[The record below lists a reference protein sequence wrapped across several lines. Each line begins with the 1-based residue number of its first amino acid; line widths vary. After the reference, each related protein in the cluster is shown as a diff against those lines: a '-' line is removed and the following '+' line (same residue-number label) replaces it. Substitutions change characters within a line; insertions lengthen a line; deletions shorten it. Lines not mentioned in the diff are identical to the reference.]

1 MNVMK
6 QMNLYFILLAG
17 ILLVF
22 PGCEKY
28 LEQQPQGTYPVSA
41 FFQTEEHAKLAIT
54 SCYQQIS
61 FSDSK
66 NRSWVFSE
74 VASDDAVKG
83 GFPGDQADI
92 GLIDDFLIFADNGN
106 GETTWAIFYEGVA
119 RCNLVLRHVP
129 DIEMNKA
136 LQDRILGEAYFL
148 RGYFYLQLCNIFG
161 NIPLILEPKNP
172 DEMQVPNSSRE
183 EVYFQVEQDFIEA
196 VRLMESALD
205 LHSGIYPDSE
215 KGRAT
220 PGAAKALLARTY
232 LYEKK
237 WSDALST
244 VLELETSGY
253 QLLPVYQHNFNVEYE
268 NNVESIFEI
277 QHLSG
282 KSPVMG
288 SRLNQ
293 WLAPRIDNG
302 YGFDEPTQG
311 FVDEFET
318 ATSDTIFDPRL
329 DYTLAREGK
338 MWFDDKPYDPRWSS
352 TGYNQ
357 KKYLQPLSEI
367 SKSFKG
373 DANLNFSAIRFA
385 EVLLIQ
391 AEALCE
397 LDRSDEALVPL
408 NKVRQRARESY
419 LNDENLVGYGS
430 IPDGLLP
437 DVTTTDK
444 GALRN
449 AIRHERRVELGF
461 EGLRYFD
468 VIRYGE
474 AYANQAL
481 IDKPNFV
488 YTTHQVFPIPQSEM
502 ETNLSLDQ
510 NDGY

>member
-1 MNVMK
+1 MK
-6 QMNLYFILLAG
+6 KMKLQVVFFAG
-17 ILLVF
+17 ILVMF
-22 PGCEKY
+22 TSCEKY
-28 LEQQPQGTYPVSA
+28 LDQQPQGTYPVSA
-41 FFQTEEHAKLAIT
+41 FFQTEEHAELAIT

-61 FSDSK
+61 FSDSR
-66 NRSWVFSE
+66 NRLWVFAE

-92 GLIDDFLIFADNGN
+92 ELIDDFLIYPDNGN

-119 RCNLVLRHVP
+119 RCNLVLYHVP
-129 DIEMNKA
+129 DIEMDKA
-136 LQDRILGEAYFL
+136 LQDRILGEAFFL

-161 NIPLILEPKNP
+161 NIPLVLEPLNP

-183 EVYFQVEQDFIEA
+183 EVYSRVELDFIEA
-196 VRLMESALD
+196 AKLMESALD
-205 LHSGIYPDSE
+205 LNSGIYPDSE

-232 LYEKK
+232 LYQNK
-237 WSDALST
+237 WSEALSAA
-244 VLELETSGY
+244 LEAEDKGY
-253 QLLPVYQHNFNVEYE
+253 QLLPVYQHNFNVDYE
-268 NNVESIFEI
+268 NNMESIFEI

-282 KSPVMG
+282 QSPVMG

-302 YGFDEPTQG
+302 YGFDEPTQS

-318 ATSDTIFDPRL
+318 AASDTIFDPRL
-329 DYTLAREGK
+329 DYTLAREGEL
-338 MWFDDKPYDPRWSS
+338 WFDGVPYDPRWSS

-373 DANLNFSAIRFA
+373 DANLNFSVIRFS

-397 LDRSDEALVPL
+397 LDRYDEALVPL

-419 LNDENLVGYGS
+419 LHDENLEGFGA
-430 IPDGLLP
+430 IPEGLLP
-437 DVTTTDK
+437 DVTSTEK
-444 GALRN
+444 EALRN

-468 VIRYGE
+468 LIRYGE

-481 IDKPNFV
+481 IDKANFV
-488 YTTHQVFPIPQSEM
+488 YSTHQVFPIPQSEM
-502 ETNLSLDQ
+502 ETNLSMVQ

>member
-1 MNVMK
+1 MK
-6 QMNLYFILLAG
+6 QLKLHFIFIAG
-17 ILLVF
+17 ILLLF
-22 PGCEKY
+22 SGCEEQ

-41 FFQTEEHAKLAIT
+41 FFQTEEHAELAIT
-54 SCYQQIS
+54 SCYQKIS
-61 FSDSK
+61 LSDSK
-66 NRSWVFSE
+66 NRQWVFAE

-92 GLIDDFLIFADNGN
+92 GLIDDFLISADNGN

-119 RCNLVLRHVP
+119 RCNLILKHVP
-129 DIEMNKA
+129 DIDMNRA

-172 DEMQVPNSSRE
+172 DEMQIPNSTRE
-183 EVYFQVEQDFIEA
+183 DVYFQVEQDFLEA
-196 VRLMESALD
+196 VRLMESALN
-205 LHSGIYPDSE
+205 LNSGIYPDVE
-215 KGRAT
+215 KGRGT
-220 PGAAKALLARTY
+220 PAAARALLARTY

-237 WSDALST
+237 WSNALST
-244 VLELETSGY
+244 ALEVEASGY
-253 QLLPVYQHNFNVEYE
+253 QLLPVYQHNFNVAYE
-268 NNVESIFEI
+268 NNMESIFEI

-302 YGFDEPTQG
+302 YGFDEPTQS

-338 MWFDDKPYDPRWSS
+338 MWFDDVPYDPKWSS
-352 TGYNQ
+352 TGYNE

-373 DANLNFSAIRFA
+373 DANLNFSVIRFA

-397 LDRSDEALVPL
+397 MDRFNEALVPL

-437 DVTTTDK
+437 DVATTDK
-444 GALRN
+444 GALRI

-468 VIRYGE
+468 LIRYGE

-488 YTTHQVFPIPQSEM
+488 FTTHQAFPIPQSEM
-502 ETNLSLDQ
+502 ETNLAMVQ

>member
-1 MNVMK
+1 MK
-6 QMNLYFILLAG
+6 QMKLHIFIFSG
-17 ILLVF
+17 ILLLF
-22 PGCEKY
+22 SACDKY

-54 SCYQQIS
+54 SCYQKIS
-61 FSDSK
+61 FADSK
-66 NRSWVFSE
+66 NRQWVFAE

-92 GLIDDFLIFADNGN
+92 GLIDDFLISADNGN

-119 RCNLVLRHVP
+119 RCNLLIQHVP
-129 DIEMNKA
+129 DIEMDQA
-136 LQDRILGEAYFL
+136 LKERILGEAYFL
-148 RGYFYLQLCNIFG
+148 RGYFYLQLGSIFG

-183 EVYFQVEQDFIEA
+183 EVYFQVELDFIEA
-196 VRLMESALD
+196 GSLLESALD
-205 LHSGIYPDSE
+205 LNSGIYPDSE

-232 LYEKK
+232 LYEEK
-237 WSDALST
+237 WSEALS
-244 VLELETSGY
+244 VALEVEGHGY
-253 QLLPVYQHNFNVEYE
+253 QLLPVYQHNFNVSYE
-268 NNVESIFEI
+268 NNEESIFEI

-302 YGFDEPTQG
+302 YGFDEPTQS

-338 MWFDDKPYDPRWSS
+338 MWFDDVPYNPKWSS
-352 TGYNQ
+352 TGFNQ

-373 DANLNFSAIRFA
+373 DANLNFSVVRFA

-397 LDRSDEALVPL
+397 LDRPDEALIPL
-408 NKVRQRARESY
+408 NIVRKRARESY
-419 LNDENLVGYGS
+419 LNDEELPGYGS

-444 GALRN
+444 ETLRN
-449 AIRHERRVELGF
+449 AIRHERRIELGF

-468 VIRYGE
+468 LIRYGE
-474 AYANQAL
+474 TYATNAL
-481 IDKPNFV
+481 IDKANFV
-488 YTTHQVFPIPQSEM
+488 YSTHKMFPIPQSEM